1 MQTSNLNIGSPPV
14 SATVD
19 ELQAP
24 LDAFIGEDSN
34 VEAAILNIYSPSV
47 SVAIDGPQKPLDVV
61 IGEGSALETARNGV
75 GYRQRET
82 VDGKVHFIQSSTVR
96 TRSSSTISHLPTEI
110 LSEIFLYCLPQE
122 EHLPPAS
129 RLAPILLTRI
139 CRRWRQVALGFPRL
153 WNNLL
158 LNDDDDD
165 WHRRA
170 FCYNYWLERSRGCPL
185 SLRIEYYGD
194 RSDLRRL
201 LQPYVKQISS
211 LAVDFCACVNPFE
224 IEDFDRLNH
233 LTIRQFPADFPRV
246 INRSLSKLPV
256 NLRSINLT
264 DLLFSPA
271 RLDFF
276 TDSAW
281 ARLTHIEI
289 GIRGLDA
296 FPRILRLC
304 PNVSSL
310 MITGVFNPIKTAA
323 PITHT
328 NLRSLR
334 MSGHISID
342 SGEDLGL
349 FNIVTLPE
357 LRVVEASRMG
367 MWPHEDF
374 KAFLRRSGC
383 PLEKLVFGAASFS
396 TAQQRA
402 EYATLYPSLEM
413 IVESDVED
421 QRADVVHSY
430 FFF

>member
-1 MQTSNLNIGSPPV
+1 MQTSNPNAELV
-14 SATVD
+14 STTVD
-19 ELQAP
+19 KLQTP
-24 LDAFIGEDSN
+24 LDAFIGEDPSL
-34 VEAAILNIYSPSV
+34 ETAILNIYSPSV
-47 SVAIDGPQKPLDVV
+47 SAAMDEPQKPLDA
-61 IGEGSALETARNGV
+61 IISPLETARDGI

-82 VDGKVHFIQSSTVR
+82 VDGKAHFIQSNTVR
-96 TRSSSTISHLPTEI
+96 TGSSSTILHLPTEI
-110 LSEIFLYCLPQE
+110 LSEIFLYCLPEE
-122 EHLPPAS
+122 EHLSPAS
-129 RLAPILLTRI
+129 RLAPILLTRV

-153 WNNLL
+153 WKSLL
-158 LNDDDDD
+158 LKDDDDDDD
-165 WHRRA
+165 WDRQA
-170 FCYNYWLERSRGCPL
+170 FCYNYWLERSRGYPL

-211 LAVDFCACVNPFE
+211 LAVDFCACINPFE
-224 IEDFDRLNH
+224 IDDFDRLNH
-233 LTIRQFPADFPRV
+233 LTVRQFPADFPRV

-296 FPRILRLC
+296 FPCILRLC
-304 PNVSSL
+304 PNVTSL
-310 MITGVFNPIKTAA
+310 VIIGVFNPIKAAA
-323 PITHT
+323 PITHA

-334 MSGHISID
+334 MRGHLSVD

-349 FNIVTLPE
+349 FNIVTLPN
-357 LRVVEASRMG
+357 LRVVEASQMG
-367 MWPHEDF
+367 TWPHEEF
-374 KAFLRRSGC
+374 KAFLRRSRC
-383 PLEKLVFGAASFS
+383 TLEKLVFGAALFS

-402 EYATLYPSLEM
+402 EYAVLFPSLGM
-413 IVESDVED
+413 IVESDVGNQPAE
-421 QRADVVHSY
+421 VVHGY
-430 FFF
+430 FFV